1 MKYTIAIISLFVLS
15 SFSAYSQ
22 SPTKQTI
29 NALTLE
35 QGVVSHKGLDD
46 IYIRFAEGYKTL
58 DPAAVANLYTENAT
72 YLPPEGDVMK
82 GRQNIAKSFV
92 GFFDSVKQRKGRLQI
107 SFRIVQR
114 QVDTNLAYDVG
125 IFTLTSFNEKG
136 ESSTGSGK
144 FVVVA
149 KRGEDGIWR
158 FQVDG
163 YSDMPK

>member
-1 MKYTIAIISLFVLS
+1 MKYAIAVITLIFLG

-22 SPTKQTI
+22 SPTILRI
-29 NALTLE
+29 NVLTLE
-35 QGVVSHKGLDD
+35 PGVASHKGLDD
-46 IYIRFAEGYKTL
+46 IYISFADGYRKL
-58 DPAAVANLYTENAT
+58 DSAAVADLYTETAA

-107 SFRIVQR
+107 SFRILQR
-114 QVDTNLAYDVG
+114 QVDKNLAYDVG

-136 ESSTGSGK
+136 ESTKGSGK

-149 KRGEDGIWR
+149 KRGGDDIWR